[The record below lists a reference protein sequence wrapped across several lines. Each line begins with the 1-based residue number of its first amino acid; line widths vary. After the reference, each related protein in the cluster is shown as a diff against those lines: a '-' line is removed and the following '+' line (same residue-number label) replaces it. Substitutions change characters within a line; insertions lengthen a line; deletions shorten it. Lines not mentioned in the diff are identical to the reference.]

1 MDKNKDPRQHIL
13 DEAWDVEQALREK
26 HGQRSDPQ
34 AAPVRQ
40 SASPAPRSKKKRSSA
55 PASKSGAHRLMN
67 RRDLM
72 ILVGLLAA
80 IVVIII
86 LVVAIASRSGGDDT
100 PETEVY
106 GPTYPLVYVAEELVE
121 QADVLAAGYDYDAAI
136 ALLLSF
142 GEGWQEQ
149 EALTEAK
156 ARYEAEKAALVRW
169 PDTTTIPHIYF
180 ESLIVDTARAFD
192 GDSDAD
198 SYNQDMVT
206 VTEFKAILQA
216 LYDNGY
222 VLVSLHDIA
231 VPGTNAEGA
240 AAYVQGDI
248 YLPEGKKPLILS
260 QDDVNYYDYMVDGND
275 DGTPDA
281 QGDGFACQLAV
292 DENGDITCRYIDAEG
307 QELYGDYDLVPI
319 LENFIREHPDFSYRG
334 ARAVLAVTGYEG
346 VFGYDTTAADKE
358 ALGAEAYAEQVR
370 QAAEVAEWLRD
381 NGWEVA
387 SHSYN
392 HAAYGYNEVNT
403 VLADLERW
411 ETEVGSIVGET
422 DVLFYPFGIDIAGEE
437 DYEGSKYE
445 AMYAK
450 GFRYFCGT
458 DSSEYW
464 VQIRD
469 DYVRQDRRAISGYYM
484 YWWPELLDDLFD
496 AKSIL
501 DPARP
506 EVPKN
511 N

>member
-1 MDKNKDPRQHIL
+1 MDKNRDPRTHIL
-13 DEAWDVEQALREK
+13 EEEWDVEKALREK
-26 HGQRSDPQ
+26 RAQDSAPQ

-40 SASPAPRSKKKRSSA
+40 SASPAHKGKKKGRSA
-55 PASKSGAHRLMN
+55 PAPKRNARPLMN

-72 ILVGLLAA
+72 ILIGLLAV
-80 IVVIII
+80 ILTIII
-86 LVVAIASRSGGDDT
+86 LVVVVVSRPPSGDT
-100 PETEVY
+100 AETEVF

-136 ALLLSF
+136 DLLLSF
-142 GEGWQEQ
+142 GEDWQEQ

-156 ARYEAEKAALVRW
+156 TRYEAEKAALVRW

-180 ESLIVDTARAFD
+180 QSLIVDAARAFD
-192 GDSDAD
+192 GDSNAD
-198 SYNQDMVT
+198 SYNQDMLT

-216 LYDNGY
+216 LYDKGY

-231 VPGTNAEGA
+231 VPGTNEAGEP
-240 AAYVQGDI
+240 AYVQGNI
-248 YLPEGKKPLILS
+248 YLPEGKTPLVLS

-281 QGDGFACQLAV
+281 QGDGFACQLAL
-292 DENGDITCRYIDAEG
+292 DENGNITCRYIDAEG

-319 LENFIREHPDFSYRG
+319 LESFIREHPDFSYRG
-334 ARAVLAVTGYEG
+334 ARGVLAVTGYEG
-346 VFGYDTTAADKE
+346 VFGYDTTASDRE
-358 ALGAEAYAEQVR
+358 ALGDEAYAEEVR
-370 QAAEVAEWLRD
+370 KATAVAAWLRD
-381 NGWEVA
+381 RGWEFA

-403 VLADLERW
+403 VLSDLERW
-411 ETEVGSIVGET
+411 EEEVGSIVGET

-458 DSSEYW
+458 DSGEHW
-464 VQIRD
+464 MQIRD